1 MIAGNMMTLIY
12 KLIKFCVVG
21 FSGMIIDFGITWICK
36 EKLRINKY
44 VSNSIG
50 FILAA
55 SSNYIW
61 NRLWTFESKD
71 SGITKEYA
79 SFLIVSTIGLALN
92 NLCLY
97 LFTDKLK
104 INFYISKVMAIA
116 IVTLW
121 NFFMNYYFT
130 FNV

>member
-1 MIAGNMMTLIY
+1 MDITIIY

-21 FSGMIIDFGITWICK
+21 FSGMVIDFSVTWLCK

-44 VSNSIG
+44 ISNSLG

-55 SSNYIW
+55 TNNYIW
-61 NRLWTFESKD
+61 NRLWTFKSYTEN
-71 SGITKEYA
+71 IPKEYT
-79 SFLIVSTIGLALN
+79 SFLIVSVIGLALN
-92 NLCLY
+92 NLFLY

-116 IVTLW
+116 LVTLW
-121 NFFMNYYFT
+121 NFFMNYFFT
-130 FNV
+130 FDA

>member
-1 MIAGNMMTLIY
+1 MDITIIY

-21 FSGMIIDFGITWICK
+21 FSGMVIDFSVTWLCK

-44 VSNSIG
+44 ISNSLG

-55 SSNYIW
+55 TNNYIW
-61 NRLWTFESKD
+61 NRLWTFKSHTEN
-71 SGITKEYA
+71 IPKEYT
-79 SFLIVSTIGLALN
+79 SFLIVSVIGLALN
-92 NLCLY
+92 NLFLY

-116 IVTLW
+116 LVTLW
-121 NFFMNYYFT
+121 NFFMNYFFT
-130 FNV
+130 FDA